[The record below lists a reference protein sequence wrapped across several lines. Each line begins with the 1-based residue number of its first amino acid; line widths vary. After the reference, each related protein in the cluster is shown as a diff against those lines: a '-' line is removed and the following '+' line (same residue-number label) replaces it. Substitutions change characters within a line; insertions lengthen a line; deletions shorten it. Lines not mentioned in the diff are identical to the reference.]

1 MRVVAGFLTAVAVV
15 LGSAEPG
22 AAADRDKPHKKR
34 SLCSRAYVA
43 RMAVVRMHGERA
55 PGRNI
60 CRQGVRSRRGAH
72 AATVREKVRY
82 IRQLRRLVAPPPA
95 PYLVRVAVPPPQA
108 PAGTLSAG
116 VQANGTLEAIAACES
131 GGDPR
136 AVSPDG
142 QYRGKF
148 QFDYGTWA
156 AVGGSGDPAA
166 ASEAEQ
172 DRRAAILYAQRGAA
186 PWPVC
191 GR

>member
-43 RMAVVRMHGERA
+43 RMAVVRLHGERA

-60 CRQGVRSRRGAH
+60 CRQGVRSRRGAVH
-72 AATVREKVRY
+72 AATVGEKVRY

-95 PYLVRVAVPPPQA
+95 PYLVRTAVPPPQP
-108 PAGTLSAG
+108 PAGTLSPG
-116 VQANGTLEAIAACES
+116 VASSGGSSNPMVNPACES
-131 GGDPR
+131 GGNPQVVDP
-136 AVSPDG
+136 SG
-142 QYRGKF
+142 TYWGKY
-148 QFDYGTWA
+148 QFDAQTWA
-156 AVGGSGDPAA
+156 AHGGDPGAYGS

-172 DRRAAILYAQRGAA
+172 DRVAARVTYDA
-186 PWPVC
+186 WPNC
-191 GR
+191 